1 MRLGWIAAILV
12 AVACAGLSRLSF
24 EGDVFQLLPGDLP
37 QVRGLR
43 VFLENFSQPDR
54 LIVTISGDSPSE
66 VGGAVERIVA
76 RLTADPGKASG
87 GILFEPPWETAPES
101 LVEIAAFLALNRQ
114 SESFRET
121 LEGMRADRREG
132 TLAETIERLG
142 ESISP
147 ADVALLSN
155 DPYRLVAEAIPGGE
169 GIWRGG
175 SGFSNA
181 DGTFRVIYVETDA
194 SGRGYRDVCSIVDA
208 VEATCIEAVEG
219 LDVTLGFTGE
229 PAFVAGISR
238 SMQSDMVLSGGVAL
252 VLVGLVFWACYRRL
266 RPLSGLIVLLL
277 LTFALTLGIAGLL
290 TGSLTAIGAGCAAI
304 LIGLSVDYGYFV
316 FERSRHFDG
325 TVGQLRL
332 ECLKTLALTAGTT
345 SIAFFMLDLSGLPGL
360 SQLGLL
366 VGIGVI
372 VGLGVM
378 LIFFT
383 PMVMRWRAELPSGDV
398 SIHRVLQSPA
408 FNRAGVFATAVT
420 ACGLMAVL
428 FVKGPPKFDF
438 SPESLRPGDT
448 AAYTALESLTRELSG
463 EREMLNLL
471 VEGDSLEEVR
481 ERLKRATATL
491 STALSEGSVLR
502 FQTALDFWP
511 RADVLERNLALAS
524 DASEDSRA
532 LEQAAFDAGFTRD
545 AFALNDGILKQW
557 TSWHGAGIPELPGNP
572 SSSWILERFARITP
586 DGKFLASG
594 YVIPATGCEVAI
606 AKSVASDGVL
616 LTGWPLLAHE
626 IAEILAGGL
635 FHLTLALAVAVLGVL
650 ALVLRSAW
658 QVVVFVVSIAL
669 SAAALLGAMSVA
681 GISWNIFSLAAI
693 LLLLGT
699 GTDYSMLML
708 LALKRTGGDVAAARR
723 DSSVV
728 IALCALSAVAG
739 FGSVAFSNHNG
750 LATLG
755 MVAAMGL
762 ALNAAVAL
770 FLIPFLQNWRGQPAP
785 STKRM

>member
-1 MRLGWIAAILV
+1 MRLGWLAAILV
-12 AVACAGLSRLSF
+12 AVACAGLSRISF

-66 VGGAVERIVA
+66 VGDAVGRIVA
-76 RLTADPGKASG
+76 RLTGDSGEASG

-101 LVEIAAFLALNRQ
+101 LVEIAAFLALNRE

-132 TLAETIERLG
+132 TLAETIELLG
-142 ESISP
+142 ESVSP

-155 DPYRLVAEAIPGGE
+155 DPYRLVAGAIPGGG

-194 SGRGYRDVCSIVDA
+194 SGRGYRDVCSIVDT
-208 VEATCIEAVEG
+208 VEASCIEAVEE

-229 PAFVAGISR
+229 PAFVAGISS
-238 SMQSDMVLSGGVAL
+238 SMQSDMALSGGVAL
-252 VLVGLVFWACYRRL
+252 VLVGLVFWACYRRV

-316 FERSRHFDG
+316 FERSRHFGG

-360 SQLGLL
+360 SQLGFL
-366 VGIGVI
+366 VGVGVI

-383 PMVMRWRAELPSGDV
+383 PMAMRWRAELPGVDL

-420 ACGLMAVL
+420 VCGLMAVL
-428 FVKGPPKFDF
+428 FLKGPPKFDF

-463 EREMLNLL
+463 EREVLNLL

-481 ERLKRATATL
+481 ERLMRATATL

-502 FQTALDFWP
+502 FQTALAFWP
-511 RADVLERNLALAS
+511 RGEVMERNLALVCNAFE
-524 DASEDSRA
+524 DART

-557 TSWHGAGIPELPGNP
+557 DSWHSAGMPELPGNP
-572 SSSWILERFARITP
+572 SSRWILERFARIAP

-594 YVIPATGCEVAI
+594 YVIPATGCEVAV
-606 AKSVASDGVL
+606 AESVASDGVL
-616 LTGWPLLAHE
+616 LTGWPLLGHE

-658 QVVVFVVSIAL
+658 QVAVFVISIAL
-669 SAAALLGAMSVA
+669 SASALLGAMSVS

-755 MVAAMGL
+755 MVAALGL

-770 FLIPFLQNWRGQPAP
+770 FLIPLFQSWRGQPAP